1 LAALTWIG
9 GGSNQARNPN
19 DWIDEN
25 GSPSVPTPGGS
36 LLVTGVGPFTMNIR
50 GDDLAG
56 NGFLD
61 RSTGLT
67 ANLSHQAN
75 VSADTF
81 FENHSTFNVT
91 QRSVLHVG
99 ESRGNVTVN
108 LSQHSTLNL
117 SVDEGESTINI
128 SGHDTA
134 TIGVFRGG
142 ATVNVNKGGHWNG
155 SFDGQDFGHIVVNGS
170 AGAVFNND
178 AVSGVGIGGSAT
190 IAIDVIG
197 TGSFDIAATPSGVP
211 LGPSRMEFA
220 KSVGPHQSVSDGGL
234 LQIDQ
239 PNLFAATVT
248 LNSAPVASEIDLEGL
263 ANADSYSYSGDI
275 LKIYS
280 GCTVIDTLR
289 LTDQTLYGF
298 DVVKTS
304 GSVNVVALASSGETL
319 SGALPVHVGS

>member
-1 LAALTWIG
+1 MAALTWIG
-9 GGSNQARNPN
+9 GGSNQASNPD

-25 GSPSVPTPGGS
+25 GSPSVPTPGDS
-36 LLVTGVGPFTMNIR
+36 LLVTGVGPFTMNIH

-61 RSTGLT
+61 QSTGLT

-75 VSADTF
+75 VSAETF
-81 FENHSTFNVT
+81 LENHSIFNVT
-91 QRSVLHVG
+91 QRSVLHVL

-108 LSQHSTLNL
+108 LSQNSTLGL
-117 SVDEGESTINI
+117 SVDEGQSTINM

-134 TIGVFRGG
+134 NIGVGRGL
-142 ATVNVNKGGHWNG
+142 ATVNLDNGGHWNG

-178 AVSGVGIGGSAT
+178 AVSGVGLAGDAT
-190 IAIDVIG
+190 IDVDVIG

-211 LGPSRMEFA
+211 LGPSKMVFT
-220 KSVGPHQSVSDGGL
+220 KSVGPHQSLSDGGL

-248 LNSAPVASEIDLEGL
+248 LNSAPASEINLEGL
-263 ANADSYSYSGDI
+263 ANADSYTYSRDV
-275 LKIYS
+275 LNIYS
-280 GCTVIDTLR
+280 GGTVIDTLR
-289 LTDQTLYGF
+289 LIDQTLYGF